1 MFGSSLLTFAMQR
14 VDVLLMFFVFIYVYW
29 CSTQSPCQMM
39 FLYFNRNKIGVTS
52 EAATANTSGAPEFA
66 PGF

>member
-1 MFGSSLLTFAMQR
+1 
-14 VDVLLMFFVFIYVYW
+14 
-29 CSTQSPCQMM
+29 MM

-52 EAATANTSGAPEFA
+52 EAATAYTSGAPEFA